1 MTMDKHARTSR
12 PAATPYKRPRK
23 PLMSK
28 SERERQ
34 AKTLITYRPGGGDIA

>member
-1 MTMDKHARTSR
+1 MEKSYGTKSSNETMVAYIK
-12 PAATPYKRPRK
+12 PRK

-34 AKTLITYRPGGGDIA
+34 AKTLITYKPGGGDAS